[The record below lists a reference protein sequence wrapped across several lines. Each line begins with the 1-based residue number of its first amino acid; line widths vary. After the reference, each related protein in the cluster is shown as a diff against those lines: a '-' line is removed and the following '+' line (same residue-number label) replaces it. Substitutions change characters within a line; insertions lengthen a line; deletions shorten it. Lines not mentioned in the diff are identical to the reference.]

1 MLSYCRQ
8 LDQVVFFIN
17 LSLPVHA
24 SLRFQHTLHF
34 PCSNQPTC
42 DFNYDGDL
50 LLIVEDVDV
59 DDDDDDND
67 ADDVVI

>member
-1 MLSYCRQ
+1 MPVWDFNTRCTEY
-8 LDQVVFFIN
+8 
-17 LSLPVHA
+17 LP
-24 SLRFQHTLHF
+24 F
-34 PCSNQPTC
+34 SNQPTC